1 MDKRFKEVD
10 EDLASAMR
18 QQLYEDVA
26 SGAITVGQ
34 AVRVMRRISHLTQPE
49 FAKHRGISVQALKQI
64 EQGTGNPTVQT
75 LDKVASVFGLRVGF
89 VPIRRDPL

>member
-18 QQLYEDVA
+18 QQLYKDVA
-26 SGAITVGQ
+26 SGAIDVGQ

-75 LDKVASVFGLRVGF
+75 LDKVASIFGLRVGF
-89 VPIRRDPL
+89 VPIRREPL